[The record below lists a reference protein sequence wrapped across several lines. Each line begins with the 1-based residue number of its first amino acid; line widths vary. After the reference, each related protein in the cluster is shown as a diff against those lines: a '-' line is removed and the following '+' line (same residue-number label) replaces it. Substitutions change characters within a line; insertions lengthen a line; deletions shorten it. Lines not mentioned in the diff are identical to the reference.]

1 IQLLDQ
7 YHFTGNKTYLRE
19 NYPVLRDAMRFYL
32 DFMTEGPNGWRV
44 TNPSI
49 SPEHAYYLPNSTV
62 EEAITMGPTI
72 DNSIV
77 WELAGIVL
85 DAATDLKEEDEEFIE
100 NVKELRSQLPP
111 LRVSYF
117 GGIQEWIEDYQEAEP
132 GHRHFSQLFGLYPG
146 SQITA
151 ANATTFNAAKT
162 SLLRRLDNGGGDTG
176 WSRAWSISLAARL
189 LMPQQVHE
197 DVEFLLTN
205 LTYPTSF
212 LDVLP
217 PAPFQIDGNFGG
229 TAGIAEAL

>member
-1 IQLLDQ
+1 
-7 YHFTGNKTYLRE
+7 
-19 NYPVLRDAMRFYL
+19 MRFCL
-32 DFMTEGPNGWRV
+32 DFMTEGPNAWKV

-62 EEAITMGPTI
+62 QEAITMGPTI
-72 DNSIV
+72 DNSII

-85 DAATDLKEEDEEFIE
+85 DAAAELKEEDGEFVE
-100 NVKELRSQLPP
+100 NVQELRFQLPP

-132 GHRHFSQLFGLYPG
+132 GHRHFSQLRPLPRL
-146 SQITA
+146 T
-151 ANATTFNAAKT
+151 NHTLEHHN
-162 SLLRRLDNGGGDTG
+162 LLRRLDNGGGDTG

-197 DVEFLLTN
+197 SVQFLLTN

-229 TAGIAEAL
+229 TAGIAVALLQSHEFFDGDWQGA